1 MTVVDRG
8 SYKVEVFLRKLAKHL
23 TLDGTTKWVAGD
35 NCWYLGGGYWRARP
49 VHEDTGGIRL
59 LTGVTLINP
68 SKSAEDI
75 EAVAKAMNV
84 LI

>member
-8 SYKVEVFLRKLAKHL
+8 SYKIEAFLRKLAKHL
-23 TLDGTTKWVAGD
+23 TLDGTARWVEGD
-35 NCWYLGGGYWRARP
+35 GVYYLGGGYWRAKP
-49 VHEDTGGIRL
+49 SYNGEGDDAMMI
-59 LTGVTLINP
+59 GVTLINP
-68 SKSAEDI
+68 SKSAEEI